1 VTRHRVAR
9 VIGILEP
16 GGAQLSAFRL
26 TNALRRLGFDT
37 RFLAGDASA
46 EGLQLALQHGIE
58 VEAFT
63 AGAGLQWE
71 PSPEFAAW
79 LEPRL
84 RGADLVHGHM
94 FGAWWAAAQVLAPD
108 VPLVASEH
116 NVLNWPG
123 AHHARELRDALPRV
137 DLFFAHGPATTA
149 YVKALGMPPE
159 RVLPGTSAIA
169 GFASQPHPWLPA
181 PRIVQTA
188 RLAPDKA
195 PDVLVEA
202 LGLIGR
208 PPPSFIVGTGRML
221 AALRRR
227 VRELGLEDVVHFPGW
242 QSEPGRW
249 VAGASVFPV
258 SSREEAWS
266 QSAVLAMALGVP
278 VVGTAVEGLPI
289 TLADGRGIL
298 VPPEDPEALARA
310 IEDVLS
316 GRRRPDLEAAR
327 AYAEQ
332 FTPAR
337 VAGAYARRYR
347 ALLAG
352 APPAEPA
359 LTVEP
364 PEEDLAPAA
373 EPRR

>member
-1 VTRHRVAR
+1 
-9 VIGILEP
+9 
-16 GGAQLSAFRL
+16 
-26 TNALRRLGFDT
+26 
-37 RFLAGDASA
+37 
-46 EGLQLALQHGIE
+46 
-58 VEAFT
+58 
-63 AGAGLQWE
+63 
-71 PSPEFAAW
+71 
-79 LEPRL
+79 
-84 RGADLVHGHM
+84 M
-94 FGAWWAAAQVLAPD
+94 FGAWWAAAQVLAPN

-169 GFASQPHPWLPA
+169 GFASQPHPWLPV

-202 LGLIGR
+202 LGLIDG
-208 PPPSFIVGTGRML
+208 PPPSYIVGAGRML

-227 VRELGLEDVVHFPGW
+227 VRELGLQGVVHFPGW
-242 QSEPGRW
+242 QSEPARW

-310 IEDVLS
+310 IEDVLA
-316 GRRRPDLEAAR
+316 GRRCPDLEAAR

-337 VAGAYARRYR
+337 VAAAYALRYR
-347 ALLAG
+347 ELLAG
-352 APPAEPA
+352 APQAEPA

-364 PEEDLAPAA
+364 PEEDLAPAV

>member
-1 VTRHRVAR
+1 VTRVRVAR

-37 RFLAGDASA
+37 RFIAGDAST

-58 VEAFT
+58 VGAF
-63 AGAGLQWE
+63 GEDRGLQWE

-84 RGADLVHGHM
+84 QGADLVHAHM
-94 FGAWWAAAQVLAPD
+94 FGAWWAAAQAIHPA

-116 NVLNWPG
+116 NFLSWPG
-123 AHHARELRDALPRV
+123 VHRARELRDALERV
-137 DLFFAHGPATTA
+137 DLFFAHGPAATA
-149 YVKALGMPPE
+149 YVRALGMPPE
-159 RVLPGTSAIA
+159 RILPGTSAIA
-169 GFASQPHPWLPA
+169 GFASRPHPWLPV

-195 PDVLVEA
+195 PDILVEA
-202 LGLIGR
+202 IGLMRR
-208 PPPSFIVGTGRML
+208 PPPCYIVGAGRML
-221 AALRRR
+221 GALERR
-227 VRELGLEDVVHFPGW
+227 VRELGLEGVVRFPGW

-249 VAGASVFPV
+249 VAGSSVFAV

-266 QSAVLAMALGVP
+266 QSAVLAMALNVP

-289 TLADGRGIL
+289 TLGEGRGIL
-298 VPPEDPEALARA
+298 VPPEDPEALARG

-316 GRRRPDLEAAR
+316 GRRAPDLEGAR

-337 VAGAYARRYR
+337 VASAYALRYR
-347 ALLAG
+347 ELLAG
-352 APPAEPA
+352 APPAELP

-364 PEEDLAPAA
+364 PEEDLEPAA